1 MPTAKEMI
9 IRIVQDQPE
18 DSTYIEIMRE
28 ITFNNMVERGLSDS
42 DAGKSIS
49 NDEMGKRIDSWRR

>member
-28 ITFNNMVERGLSDS
+28 IAFNNMVERGLSDS